1 MEWPRLRLEQ
11 LLLDARSGTWG
22 SAPDESKSVYPVLRS
37 TNIQDGKLIVDNP
50 ALRTL
55 PENTVEKYLLVK
67 GDILVTTSSGSSRLL
82 GKNAIIEELP
92 MNNGKYVFSNF
103 TWRLRPA
110 ASYVIPKFLYYYL
123 NSPTARTELER
134 IQSTTSGLR
143 NLNTKLYLAQQVP
156 LPPLS
161 EQRRIV
167 EILDQAERIR
177 RLRADADSKAE
188 RILPALFIKMFG
200 DPAANPRR
208 LPTIELGEVISEGPQ
223 NGLYKPASS
232 YGKGTKILRID
243 GFYSGEVSNLDSLKR
258 LKASPE
264 EITKYGLEESDIV
277 VNRVNSEEYL
287 GKSAIIPALSEPV
300 VFESNMMRF
309 TVDTSQVLPEFVVA
323 HLQTSFTRA
332 EILSKA
338 KRAINQ
344 ASINQQDVRSLTI
357 LLPLLADQ
365 ERFAIA
371 SSKIR
376 ALLARSESERVKL
389 EILFDVLTHRAFC
402 GTMTASWR
410 EARKK
415 ELLQE
420 MEQQATALKK
430 KNYCGVR
437 Q

>member
-1 MEWPRLRLEQ
+1 MEWPHVRLGDVAQEFISGGTPSTKVEHYWTGDISWITGADVTDNIVVSGRKRITQEAIDNSATHVVPKGAILLVTRTGVGKVAIAGADIAISQDLTGIVLKEGTNADFVAAAIRQ
-11 LLLDARSGTWG
+11 KTRNLLDIQQGAIIKG
-22 SAPDESKSVYPVLRS
+22 VLRK
-37 TNIQDGKLIVDNP
+37 D
-50 ALRTL
+50 
-55 PENTVEKYLLVK
+55 VEK
-67 GDILVTTSSGSSRLL
+67 
-82 GKNAIIEELP
+82 
-92 MNNGKYVFSNF
+92 
-103 TWRLRPA
+103 
-110 ASYVIPKFLYYYL
+110 
-123 NSPTARTELER
+123 LE
-134 IQSTTSGLR
+134 I
-143 NLNTKLYLAQQVP
+143 P

-167 EILDQAERIR
+167 EILDQADRLR
-177 RLRADADSKAE
+177 RRRADADAKAE

-200 DPAANPRR
+200 DPRTNPRG
-208 LPTIELGEVISEGPQ
+208 LPIIDLGEVISEGPQ

-243 GFYSGEVSNLDSLKR
+243 GFYSGEVSNLDGLKR
-258 LKASPE
+258 LKVAPE
-264 EITKYGLEESDIV
+264 EIAKYGLEESDIV

-309 TVDTSQVLPEFVVA
+309 TVDTAQVLSGFVVA
-323 HLQTSFTRA
+323 HLQTSFTKA

-357 LLPLLADQ
+357 LLPPLADQ
-365 ERFAIA
+365 ERFVIA

-376 ALLARSESERVKL
+376 TLLSRSESERVKL
-389 EILFDVLTHRAFC
+389 EMLFDALIHRAFS
-402 GTMTASWR
+402 GNITASWR
-410 EARKK
+410 EAHKK

-420 MEQQATALKK
+420 MERQATAIK
-430 KNYCGVR
+430 KNYRGIR